1 MLRGGSCAAGGA
13 GVVAPLESVEPP
25 PVASC
30 VPLSP
35 DEVVPDPASV

>member
-1 MLRGGSCAAGGA
+1 MLRGGSCDAGGA
-13 GVVAPLESVEPP
+13 GVVAPPDSVEPP
-25 PVASC
+25 PVASR